1 MPNRDTDPFPSVDE
15 ISARAYELFIGRG
28 RDPSQIPGCWR
39 QAETELLT
47 FAADR
52 VIAQHVKREPNT
64 RAT

>member
-15 ISARAYELFIGRG
+15 ISARAYELFVSRG
-28 RDPSQIPGCWR
+28 RVRSEIPSCWR

-47 FAADR
+47 LAADR
-52 VIAQHVKREPNT
+52 VIAQQVKRRPNT